1 MRFKSLFFVII
12 FAFTVC
18 HLQAQKAF
26 VHPGVLFTQTSL
38 NHFYDVAQKK
48 IKPEYESYKLLRNN
62 PLASSSY
69 QMRGPFKVIA
79 RDGDF
84 KFTKKKMEDDFNAAY
99 MNALMWSST
108 KEVDY
113 AKKSLEILEGYADEL
128 QLIPATNDAPLLA
141 GIEGLKIVT
150 AIEIL
155 RYAYHGTTQVQIE
168 KVSKMIKTVF
178 LPVCEKFYMT
188 KPYTN
193 GNWGGIVTKMYMAS
207 AIFFDN
213 ETMYKKAVDFYLNG
227 NDNGNIKNYVDDST
241 GQIQESGRDQI
252 HTQLGIGAL
261 ATVCEIAYNQGDDLY
276 GAYNNRL
283 LRGFEYVAQ
292 YNLGDD
298 KMPFKVWKDVS
309 GKYCNWSRIS
319 DINRGRWCPIYEMVY
334 NHYVLRKGLAMPF
347 TEKVVQKTRPE
358 DYDGGHP
365 GLGTFLFYNSGTGKK

>member
-1 MRFKSLFFVII
+1 MTYKSLFLASII
-12 FAFTVC
+12 AIAVCTVS
-18 HLQAQKAF
+18 AQRTF
-26 VHPGVLFTQTSL
+26 VHPGVLFTQASL
-38 NHFYDVAQKK
+38 DHFNDVVQKK
-48 IKPEYESYKLLRNN
+48 IKPEYGSYKLLRNN

-69 QMRGPFKVIA
+69 QMKGPFKVIA

-84 KFTKKKMEDDFNAAY
+84 RFTKKKMEDDFNAAY
-99 MNALMWSST
+99 LNAILWSST

-128 QLIPATNDAPLLA
+128 ELIPATNDAPLLA
-141 GIEGLKIVT
+141 GLEGLKIVT

-155 RYAYHGTTQVQIE
+155 RYTYSGITELQIE
-168 KVSKMIKTVF
+168 KVSKMIKNVF
-178 LPVCEKFYMT
+178 LPVCEKFYLA

-213 ETMYKKAVDFYLNG
+213 EAMYKKAIDFYLNG

-261 ATVCEIAYNQGDDLY
+261 ATVCEIAYQQGDDLY
-276 GAYNNRL
+276 GAFNNRL

-298 KMPFKVWKDVS
+298 RVPFKVWKDVS
-309 GKYCNWSRIS
+309 GKYCHWTKIS
-319 DINRGRWCPIYEMVY
+319 AINRGRFCPIYEMAY
-334 NHYVLRKGLAMPF
+334 HHYVSRKELQMPY

-365 GLGTFLFYNSGTGKK
+365 GLGTFLFYNSGFK